1 MKKVLIVFIT
11 ILALILMV
19 GLGFFINKTRQP
31 EEVACTL
38 EAKLCPDGSAVG
50 RMPPDCEFALC
61 PGESSEGILV
71 SLPKTGDVVKS
82 PLKIEGEAK
91 GLWFFEAQFE
101 AILLDSQGTEL
112 GRAILTTQDDWMT
125 ENFVPFE
132 GSLRFTNPKT
142 SSGTLRFLSANP
154 SGLPENQKTFEIAVR
169 FSELPTQ
176 KVLLYYYNPEKDK
189 DEAGNVKCSRD
200 GLVAIEKDIPLTQ
213 TPIKDTINLL
223 LKGKENLNQASQV
236 QGVTTEYPLAGFSL
250 TEVNLTEDGTLIL
263 KFNDPQAKTSGGA
276 CRVGILWSQVEATAK
291 QFPQVKKVEFL
302 PEDLFQ
308 P

>member
-1 MKKVLIVFIT
+1 MVKKREFMKKTLIVFIS
-11 ILALILMV
+11 ILVLILV
-19 GLGFFINKTRQP
+19 GVLGFFINKTRQP

-91 GLWFFEAQFE
+91 GIWFFEAQFK

-132 GSLRFTNPKT
+132 GSLRFPLWCRQRGEGGKCPPRRLT
-142 SSGTLRFLSANP
+142 
-154 SGLPENQKTFEIAVR
+154 
-169 FSELPTQ
+169 
-176 KVLLYYYNPEKDK
+176 KDC
-189 DEAGNVKCSRD
+189 G
-200 GLVAIEKDIPLTQ
+200 
-213 TPIKDTINLL
+213 
-223 LKGKENLNQASQV
+223 
-236 QGVTTEYPLAGFSL
+236 
-250 TEVNLTEDGTLIL
+250 
-263 KFNDPQAKTSGGA
+263 
-276 CRVGILWSQVEATAK
+276 
-291 QFPQVKKVEFL
+291 
-302 PEDLFQ
+302 
-308 P
+308 